1 MNIEIIISVIT
12 ALSSGG
18 LIGMF
23 LERRKRK
30 VETEIIE
37 ADFNDKMRQM
47 YLKFVDDFNVK
58 YESLREELE
67 NIRQQNEDLKKQNE
81 ELKRL
86 LKFRTKNKLKKKLIY
101 EKNNL
106 DCNHSLIVL
115 QKRKSRFTT
124 RSKRKYY

>member
-1 MNIEIIISVIT
+1 MNIEIIVSVIT

-58 YESLREELE
+58 YESLREELD
-67 NIRQQNEDLKKQNE
+67 NIRQQNEDLKKQNN

-86 LKFRTKNKLKKKLIY
+86 LKFSTKKNLKK
-101 EKNNL
+101 N
-106 DCNHSLIVL
+106 
-115 QKRKSRFTT
+115 
-124 RSKRKYY
+124 